1 MAVWSVMQGVLC
13 GCGQWGGWGG
23 GKEVGPDPHAMSGV
37 GAAAGLHQTELAGK
51 TGGVCAFTLGLCDQS
66 SF

>member
-1 MAVWSVMQGVLC
+1 MAAGNGV
-13 GCGQWGGWGG
+13 GG
-23 GKEVGPDPHAMSGV
+23 GVGGKWGRTPMLCQVV